1 MAGGCWRRPRSRCG
15 GAGLPGFLDG
25 ARDDVHHPARDRC
38 GSPTRD
44 GRWAPGGGARVDGIT
59 GRVRMR
65 TELVLRPEYG
75 LAIPCLRSDG
85 RDCSR
90 WPAPTPTARQ
100 PRADERGPVAQRGRL
115 HRRRRAGVPFALV
128 WHAALDGHRTGV
140 GRRGAGPRG
149 PVLVDVGGRMHLRP
163 RLATPGVAVPAH
175 VEGAD
180 LRADRGAGRRGDHV
194 AAQGD
199 RGGPQL
205 GLPVLLAADAAF
217 TLQSLSPEGSD
228 RGRSRGGLAGPGC
241 GGHPAQLQVLYGV
254 GGERG
259 CPRPRCRGCPATRA
273 QGRAGRQRRSPAVP
287 LDVYG
292 ESSTPWPRPPARS
305 PTDGDVRRPSADA
318 AGVPRK
324 RWRDPDDGIWEVRA
338 ASPLH
343 PLQGDGLGGRGPGR
357 AVVEV
362 DRWGRTAG
370 AAWPPRSTPTCATEA
385 STPTPARSCRPTEAG
400 AWTLRAGD
408 AVVGFCPPSDARV
421 AATVAAVENPQQ

>member
-1 MAGGCWRRPRSRCG
+1 MVRIEDYALLGDTRTAALVGLTGSIDWWCVPRFDSPACLAALLGSPDHGRWLLAPAAEPVRWSG
-15 GAGLPGFLDG
+15 PTGLP
-25 ARDDVHHPARDRC
+25 RWCSRRRSPPARDRC

-140 GRRGAGPRG
+140 GRRGAGPRDRFWWTWAAG
-149 PVLVDVGGRMHLRP
+149 CTYDRGWRPQVLRSLLTLKALTFAPTGGLVAAATTSLPKEIGGVRNWDYRYCWLRTP
-163 RLATPGVAVPAH
+163 RSPSSRCLRRVPT
-175 VEGAD
+175 EGARVAD
-180 LRADRGAGRRGDHV
+180 WLVRAAAGTPPSCRSS
-194 AAQGD
+194 
-199 RGGPQL
+199 
-205 GLPVLLAADAAF
+205 
-217 TLQSLSPEGSD
+217 TGSAVN
-228 RGRSRGGLAGPGC
+228 G
-241 GGHPAQLQVLYGV
+241 
-254 GGERG
+254 G

-318 AGVPRK
+318 AGVLRK

-338 ASPLH
+338 A
-343 PLQGDGLGGRGPGR
+343 
-357 AVVEV
+357 V
-362 DRWGRTAG
+362 
-370 AAWPPRSTPTCATEA
+370 AT
-385 STPTPARSCRPTEAG
+385 SPTPR
-400 AWTLRAGD
+400 
-408 AVVGFCPPSDARV
+408 
-421 AATVAAVENPQQ
+421 